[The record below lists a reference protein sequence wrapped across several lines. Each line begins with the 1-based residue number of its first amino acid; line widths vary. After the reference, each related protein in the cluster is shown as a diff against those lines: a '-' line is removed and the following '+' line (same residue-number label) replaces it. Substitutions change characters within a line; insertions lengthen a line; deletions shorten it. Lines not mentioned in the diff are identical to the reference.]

1 MRRMTDGERELLA
14 ELEADARASAED
26 LEDLWDYYDDPLDVI
41 GELMDAARYVREC
54 ESDGE
59 TEPMD
64 PDNPW

>member
-1 MRRMTDGERELLA
+1 MRRLSDGERELLA

-26 LEDLWDYYDDPLDVI
+26 IEDLWDYYDDPLDVI

-54 ESDGE
+54 ESDDVPE
-59 TEPMD
+59 TMD

>member
-1 MRRMTDGERELLA
+1 MPKLTDGERELMA

-54 ESDGE
+54 ESDDVP
-59 TEPMD
+59 EPMD
-64 PDNPW
+64 SDNPW